1 MSVWKVTFIEPFD
14 RFNSKQRTLTERMR
28 EREKE
33 RSILGGPKNSIEID
47 EVTAVVVA
55 VVEAGFAVVKVV
67 VALVEVRSDVAVD

>member
-14 RFNSKQRTLTERMR
+14 RFNSKHRTLTERMR

-47 EVTAVVVA
+47 EVTAVV
-55 VVEAGFAVVKVV
+55 EAGSAVVKVV
-67 VALVEVRSDVAVD
+67 VALVEVRSDVD

>member
-47 EVTAVVVA
+47 EVTAVV
-55 VVEAGFAVVKVV
+55 EAGSAVVKVV
-67 VALVEVRSDVAVD
+67 VALVEVRSDVD

>member
-47 EVTAVVVA
+47 EVTAVV
-55 VVEAGFAVVKVV
+55 EAGSAVVKVV
-67 VALVEVRSDVAVD
+67 VALLEVRSDVD

>member
-28 EREKE
+28 ESEKE

-47 EVTAVVVA
+47 EVTAVV
-55 VVEAGFAVVKVV
+55 EAGSAVVKVV
-67 VALVEVRSDVAVD
+67 VALVEVRSDVD

>member
-1 MSVWKVTFIEPFD
+1 MILRSIAEYISLCV
-14 RFNSKQRTLTERMR
+14 KQRTLTERMR

-47 EVTAVVVA
+47 EVTAVV
-55 VVEAGFAVVKVV
+55 EAGSAVVKVV

>member
-47 EVTAVVVA
+47 EVTAVV
-55 VVEAGFAVVKVV
+55 EAGSAVVKVV